1 MGIRG
6 MQARVSECRRTGL
19 LSAEEIADD
28 EPRPIVARCSGM
40 RERIEDR
47 ESCRVLYRLVM
58 PALRRVG
65 SDRSS

>member
-40 RERIEDR
+40 RERRSRIA
-47 ESCRVLYRLVM
+47 YR
-58 PALRRVG
+58 AA
-65 SDRSS
+65 DYTA